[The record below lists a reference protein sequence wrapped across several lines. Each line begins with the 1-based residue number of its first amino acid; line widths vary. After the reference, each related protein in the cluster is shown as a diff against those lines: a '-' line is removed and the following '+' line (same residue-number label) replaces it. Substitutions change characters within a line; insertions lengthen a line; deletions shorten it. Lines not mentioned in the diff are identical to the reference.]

1 MVNLIGSMPDPMKV
15 LSLPFVRLHD
25 YAKEPRGGRKVGH
38 LNILP
43 PPGVD
48 PRACLAAVAPLVSE
62 ETSAAILSPMLGEG

>member
-1 MVNLIGSMPDPMKV
+1 MVNLIGSMPDPIKI

-25 YAKEPRGGRKVGH
+25 YAKEPRSGRKVGH

-43 PPGVD
+43 PPGAD

-62 ETSAAILSPMLGEG
+62 ETRAAMLGPIPGEA